1 LNAGAGAGA
10 VYGVEVWGCDV
21 CVVCRPRVCAACC
34 LYSRPKT
41 PPPTIRILD
50 GNAIVCVCRKV
61 VGKLEMSGDFLLIAD
76 NGQT

>member
-1 LNAGAGAGA
+1 M
-10 VYGVEVWGCDV
+10 V
-21 CVVCRPRVCAACC
+21 CKPRVCSACC

-61 VGKLEMSGDFLLIAD
+61 VGKLEMSGNSPLIAD
-76 NGQT
+76 NGLT